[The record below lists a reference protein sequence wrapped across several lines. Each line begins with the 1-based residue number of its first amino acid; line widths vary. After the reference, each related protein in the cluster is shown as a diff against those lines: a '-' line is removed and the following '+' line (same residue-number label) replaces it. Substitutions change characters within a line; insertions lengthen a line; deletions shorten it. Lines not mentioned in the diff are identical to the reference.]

1 MDVSRDTTLAEHSI
15 GVLWD
20 GREDSPKG
28 KLSPCE
34 DILMGSSLPSAADAR
49 SMMLSG
55 FAGKRTCLD
64 AVREAESMKSVP
76 VDGVLREQLEKSV
89 SEFLSAVL
97 HFASFHA
104 QEASSNVTVSLK
116 ETSVHGRTFL
126 CSNVEIVLFVTDS
139 MSSRCDFDLSLLA
152 EGVLTEVL
160 EGLGFFIQQLGTSG
174 LAGAGRVV
182 CNSERSFRVSWYEP
196 DVVAHMRQVTDASDV
211 DAWRAGV
218 PLEDILA

>member
-20 GREDSPKG
+20 GSEGSSNG
-28 KLSPCE
+28 TFSPCE
-34 DILMGSSLPSAADAR
+34 NILMGSSLPSAADAR

-64 AVREAESMKSVP
+64 AVRETESMKSVP

-97 HFASFHA
+97 HFVSFHA

-126 CSNVEIVLFVTDS
+126 CSNVAIVLFITDN
-139 MSSRCDFDLSLLA
+139 MSSRCDFDLSLFT

-174 LAGAGRVV
+174 LVGTDRDM
-182 CNSERSFRVSWYEP
+182 CDSERSFRVSWYNP
-196 DVVAHMRQVTDASDV
+196 DIVSHMRQVTDASDV